1 MKEESIS
8 FADFLGRLSK
18 INTTKKPTRQCI
30 TIDAQHII
38 NIIDKLPFLQVDL
51 YFLRIEHGV
60 PESSAHLLDNSGSS
74 EATQCCMSQQ
84 YTG

>member
-18 INTTKKPTRQCI
+18 INATKKPTRQCI
-30 TIDAQHII
+30 TIDAQYII
-38 NIIDKLPFLQVDL
+38 NIIDELPFQVEL
-51 YFLRIEHGV
+51 YLLRMEHGV
-60 PESSAHLLDNSGSS
+60 SESSAHLLDSSGSS